1 MFVREW
7 MTSPAVSVPPS
18 MEALEALDQITARG
32 FRRLPVEQEG
42 RLVGIVTRGD
52 LEAKLG
58 WDRLAWRRL
67 GRRVEDAMTP
77 NPYTVE
83 AGDPLEK
90 AVELMLHHGIGG
102 IPVLENGKLVGIVTE
117 TDVYRA
123 FVQAMARQPAAAG
136 H

>member
-7 MTSPAVSVPPS
+7 MTSPAISVPPA
-18 MEALEALDQITARG
+18 MEALEALGQMTARG

-102 IPVLENGKLVGIVTE
+102 IPVVENGKLVGIVTE

-123 FVQAMARQPAAAG
+123 FVQAMAHQPAAAG

>member
-7 MTSPAVSVPPS
+7 MTSPAVSVPPD
-18 MEALEALDQITARG
+18 MEALVALDRMTSRG

-42 RLVGIVTRGD
+42 NLVGIVTRGD

-83 AGDPLEK
+83 PGDPLEK
-90 AVELMLHHGIGG
+90 AVELMLHNGIGG
-102 IPVLENGKLVGIVTE
+102 IPVLENRKLVGIVTE

-123 FVQAMARQPAAAG
+123 FVQAMAHESAG
-136 H
+136 ARH